1 MDGLALFRLDT
12 ALIAALIIV
21 VVDVYIFRA
30 LRSVLHHTS
39 RTVRLTGYTVHWT
52 IMATAI
58 AAALWYY
65 IADPLNFYSITRE
78 WIVGIFATVYLSKI
92 TALGILL
99 LDDLR
104 RLAHRMRKALQ
115 PHTVASTGVPIP
127 RSEFLTKSAV
137 IAASVPLTALTMG
150 IISGAHDYRV
160 IRRNIYLPKLPKAF
174 DGLRIGQISDIHA
187 GTLFHRTAVQGGV
200 DLLMAEKP
208 DLIFFTGDL
217 VNYYSREIK
226 PYIAL
231 FSRLRAPLGVYSITG
246 NHDYGDYVWWPSAEA
261 KQENFQLLQ
270 AAHREMGYQLLLNES
285 RMIAVSKEPLA
296 ILGTENW
303 NLRRNQKY
311 GDVARALQGAH
322 DTDLRLLLA
331 HDPTHWDVVVRK
343 QYPMIDVTFSG
354 HTHGYQCGVEV
365 EGLHW
370 SPAQYRYR
378 QWADLYQEGQQYVYV
393 NRGFGCI
400 GYPGRLGMAPEL
412 TVLTLRTGD
421 PPQA

>member
-12 ALIAALIIV
+12 ALIAAFIIV

-30 LRSVLHHTS
+30 LRGVLLPAS
-39 RTVRLTGYTVHWT
+39 RPVRLAGYTVHWS
-52 IMATAI
+52 IMAAAII
-58 AAALWYY
+58 AAAWYY
-65 IADPLNFYSITRE
+65 VADPLNFYSITRE
-78 WIVGIFATVYLSKI
+78 WLVGIFATIYLSKI
-92 TALGILL
+92 TALGVLL

-104 RLAHRMRKALQ
+104 RLVLRIRKKLQ
-115 PHTVASTGVPIP
+115 PATTESSGTPIP
-127 RSEFLTKSAV
+127 RSEFLNKTAI

-160 IRRNIYLPKLPKAF
+160 VRRMIYLPNLPKAF

-187 GTLFHRTAVQGGV
+187 GTLFNRTAIQGGV
-200 DLLMAEKP
+200 DLLLAEKP

-226 PYIAL
+226 PYISL
-231 FSRLRAPLGVYSITG
+231 FGRLRAPLGVFSITG

-270 AAHREMGYQLLLNES
+270 AAHREMGYRLLLNENQ
-285 RMIAVSKEPLA
+285 MIQVGNEPLA

-303 NLRRNQKY
+303 SLHRRQKY
-311 GDVARALQGAH
+311 GDVAKALQGAA

-331 HDPTHWDVVVRK
+331 HDPTHWDAVVRQ

-365 EGLHW
+365 GGFRW

-378 QWADLYQEGQQYVYV
+378 QWADLYQEGQQHLYV

-412 TVLTLRTGD
+412 TVLTLQAGH

>member
-12 ALIAALIIV
+12 ALVAALIIV

-30 LRSVLHHTS
+30 LRGVLHPTS
-39 RTVRLTGYTVHWT
+39 RAIRLTGYTLHWA
-52 IMATAI
+52 IMAAAI
-58 AAALWYY
+58 MAAAWYY
-65 IADPLNFYSITRE
+65 VADPLNFYSITRE
-78 WIVGIFATVYLSKI
+78 WIVGIFATVYLSKL
-92 TALGILL
+92 TALGVLL

-104 RLAHRMRKALQ
+104 RLAQRIKGTRQ
-115 PHTVASTGVPIP
+115 PATTSTGTPIP
-127 RSEFLTKSAV
+127 RSEFLTKTAV

-150 IISGAHDYRV
+150 IVSGAHDYRV
-160 IRRNIYLPKLPKAF
+160 IHRNIYLSKLPKAF

-187 GTLFHRTAVQGGV
+187 GTLFNRTAVQGGV

-217 VNYYSREIK
+217 VNYYAREIK
-226 PYIAL
+226 PYITL
-231 FSRLRAPLGVYSITG
+231 FSRLRAPLGVFSITG
-246 NHDYGDYVWWPSAEA
+246 NHDYGDYVWWPSDEA
-261 KQENFQLLQ
+261 KQENFQLLKT
-270 AAHREMGYQLLLNES
+270 AHREMGYELLLNES
-285 RMIAVSKEPLA
+285 RIIEVNNEPLA

-311 GDVARALQGAH
+311 GDVAKALQGTH

-331 HDPTHWDVVVRK
+331 HDPTHWDAVVRQ
-343 QYPMIDVTFSG
+343 QYPTIDVTFSG

-365 EGLHW
+365 GGFRW

-378 QWADLYQEGQQYVYV
+378 QWADLYQEGHQHIYV

-412 TVLTLRTGD
+412 TVVTLRAGY